1 MRKYISVTKETMEK
15 LQKTFKVGAKPVCE
29 RTIKNALTY
38 RNNSELAR
46 KIRHMA
52 LQNYGVTYIVAKEME
67 CFYTADKD
75 MVMLF
80 PNGAE
85 FRASIES
92 GEAVLYFKNRVIER
106 WPELK
111 FSMIENI
118 KAQAAAL

>member
-1 MRKYISVTKETMEK
+1 MRKYISVTKDTMEK
-15 LQKTFKVGAKPVCE
+15 LQKTFKVGGKPVCE

-38 RNNSELAR
+38 RNNSELAK

-52 LQNYGVTYIVAKEME
+52 LQNFGVTYVVAKEME
-67 CFYTADKD
+67 CFFTADKD

-85 FRASIES
+85 FRASMIT
-92 GEAVLYFKNRVIER
+92 GEGVLYFKNRAVER
-106 WPELK
+106 WPEFK
-111 FSMIENI
+111 VTMIENI

>member
-1 MRKYISVTKETMEK
+1 MEKYISVTKETMAK
-15 LQKTFKVGAKPVCE
+15 LRKTFKIGGKPVCE

-38 RNNSELAR
+38 RNHSDLAKRIR
-46 KIRHMA
+46 KMA

-85 FRASIES
+85 FRASMIT
-92 GEAVLYFKNRVIER
+92 GEGVLYFKNQVVER
-106 WPELK
+106 WPEIK
-111 FSMIENI
+111 MSMIEKI
-118 KAQAAAL
+118 KGQAAAL